1 MPKEPGTPDGVGLVH
16 MPLITPAPDWKVD
29 YEQVGG
35 FGPISRDL
43 AFAAIKVAGNIGH
56 ARPDTVWIQRGKVVN
71 GNLEHAITAAR
82 KKYRIVEEIEKDG
95 DKANEGW
102 GIYYQ
107 FGRTIIVEHT
117 SDPNSVVKKP
127 GTPKEV
133 VQMPHF
139 HVETAGPDSVAATG
153 RGHTFKVE
161 RVERMGSASPLS
173 PGKTKLNHHL
183 YYIPL
188 S

>member
-1 MPKEPGTPDGVGLVH
+1 MPKEAGTPDGVGLVH
-16 MPLITPAPDWKVD
+16 MPLITPVWTVE

-43 AFAAIKVAGNIGH
+43 AFAAIKVAANIGH
-56 ARPDTVWIQRGKVVN
+56 ARPDTVWIQRGSVMEP
-71 GNLEHAITAAR
+71 NLAHAIKEAR
-82 KKYRIVEEIEKDG
+82 KSYRIVEEIEKDG

-107 FGRTIIVEHT
+107 FGRTVIVEHT
-117 SDPNSVVKKP
+117 SDPNSVVVKKP
-127 GTPKEV
+127 GTAKI
-133 VQMPHF
+133 QLPHF
-139 HVETAGPDSVAATG
+139 HVESAAVGSVAATG
-153 RGHTFKVE
+153 KGYKFKVE
-161 RVERMGSASPLS
+161 RVERMGNASPLT
-173 PGKTKLNHHL
+173 PDGAKLNHHL

>member
-1 MPKEPGTPDGVGLVH
+1 MPKEAGTPDGVGLVH
-16 MPLITPAPDWKVD
+16 MPLITPDWKVD

-56 ARPDTVWIQRGKVVN
+56 ARPDTVWIQRGKVLD
-71 GNLEHAITAAR
+71 GNLEHAIAEAR

-102 GIYYQ
+102 GVYYQ
-107 FGRTIIVEHT
+107 FGRTVIVEHT
-117 SDPNSVVKKP
+117 SDPNSVVVKKP
-127 GTPKEV
+127 GTAK

-139 HVETAGPDSVAATG
+139 HVEIAGPDSVAATG
-153 RGHTFKVE
+153 RGHAFKVE

-173 PGKTKLNHHL
+173 PDKAKFNHHL